1 MANTKISQ
9 LPEYTGNTYN
19 GYVIWNDSGETT
31 TYKTKYS
38 TGLSYNLF
46 LLEGNIQSTDNKVSI
61 GSNNNLTNQGG
72 SWNNNYVIGSNNTI
86 SFGNNATIIGTNSS
100 LYAGFGDSLIGVSSV
115 NFQAG
120 NSGGYN
126 ILGSSSCNFIGNWHD
141 RCIGVGMFSSNVRY
155 DDPTY
160 RGRYAIFGTDEFNMS
175 GIDEA
180 QLSKSGRALVLGG
193 YLNKL
198 KSDAIT
204 LFPVLIGGSGNTLS
218 DVNNTTILNCFN
230 INLSGVSN
238 THFIGVNGYT
248 GTTADTSND
257 TTYVDNFQVLGQA
270 KYGNYNNGNRGTS
283 YQVDWNNGN
292 IQKVLLTG
300 NTTFSATNITDG
312 TTYILKVQQDAVGGR
327 TATWTSSQF
336 KFANSTPPTLSTGAN
351 AVDIFTFVAM
361 DGLLYGVAQ
370 LNFG

>member
-1 MANTKISQ
+1 MANVKISA

-19 GYVIWNDSGETT
+19 GYFVWNDSGETQ

-61 GSNNNLTNQGG
+61 GSNNNLTNFGG

-86 SFGNNATIIGTNSS
+86 NYGNNATIIGTSSS
-100 LYAGFGDSLIGVSSV
+100 LYAGFGDSLIGVTSV
-115 NFQAG
+115 IFGAG

-126 ILGSSSCNFIGNWHD
+126 ILGSSSCNFTGNWHD
-141 RCIGVGMFSSNVRY
+141 RCIGVGMYSSNVRY
-155 DDPTY
+155 DDPTH

-175 GIDEA
+175 AIDET
-180 QLSKSGRALVLGG
+180 QLGKSGRALVLGG

-257 TTYVDNFQVLGQA
+257 TTYTQNHASLGQS
-270 KYGNYNNGNRGTS
+270 YNGYYDNGSGSTFTI
-283 YQVDWNNGN
+283 DWNNGN
-292 IQKVLLTG
+292 SQKVFMTGDTSLTFTNVNSG
-300 NTTFSATNITDG
+300 GQYTLQVVNGGTHSITAATASGFTILCEGGSIPNITNNGVDLCILEGMG
-312 TTYILKVQQDAVGGR
+312 TDLLVR
-327 TATWTSSQF
+327 H
-336 KFANSTPPTLSTGAN
+336 FAGFAAP
-351 AVDIFTFVAM
+351 
-361 DGLLYGVAQ
+361 
-370 LNFG
+370 